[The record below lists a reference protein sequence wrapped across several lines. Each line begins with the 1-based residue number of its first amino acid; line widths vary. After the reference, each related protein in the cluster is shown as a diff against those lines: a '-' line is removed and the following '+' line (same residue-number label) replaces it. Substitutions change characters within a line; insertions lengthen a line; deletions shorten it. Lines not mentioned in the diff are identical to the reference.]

1 MGLKNSKYFELIK
14 QNIKTF
20 KLDLSE
26 YSILLSPSPK
36 ETALMAVIAAMAG
49 AKNVYVKTDKPLIS
63 DNIKK
68 EAEEFGFNNI
78 KCINN
83 LTDEVLFGV
92 NIVVKGGEIDNI
104 DRNFLNRLNNKCVIT
119 LFPENL
125 DFGDTEGIDM
135 SQNIKESPYVVGLD
149 PEDQNLNLYD
159 YYSHIILKRCYE
171 AGLDVYKSKLL
182 LIGHGNLL
190 NTSLQ
195 LLKSAGA
202 VVYSCNVKKSQDGSH
217 LLKYM
222 PELDAIIAMDY
233 PCTSQQL
240 VGSKGII
247 SISDIVD
254 LCPNVKVIHFSGKLE
269 EASLN
274 FGKLRCYPAKITQNS
289 INLNIRELGEKGL
302 VEMATA
308 SLKVADNFIK
318 SVIHALQLNDS
329 IVIYKRLNKS
339 HPVLLGRDH

>member
-26 YSILLSPSPK
+26 YSVLMSPSPK
-36 ETALMAVIAAMAG
+36 ETALMPVIAAMAG
-49 AKNVYVKTDKPLIS
+49 AKNVYVKTNKPLIS
-63 DNIKK
+63 DNITK
-68 EAEEFGFNNI
+68 EAEEFGFGNI
-78 KCINN
+78 KCVDN
-83 LTDEVLFGV
+83 LTDELLFGV
-92 NIVVKGGEIDNI
+92 NIVVKGGETDNL
-104 DRNFLNRLNNKCVIT
+104 DRTFLNKLNNKCVIT
-119 LFPENL
+119 LFPENV

-135 SQNIKESPYVVGLD
+135 SPNVKETPYVVGID
-149 PEDQNLNLYD
+149 PEDQNLNLYG
-159 YYSHIILKRCYE
+159 YYSHLILKRCYE

-190 NTSLQ
+190 DMSLQ
-195 LLKSAGA
+195 LLKAAGA
-202 VVYSCNVKKSQDGSH
+202 VVYSCNVKKSSDSSH

-222 PELDAIIAMDY
+222 PELDGIIAMDY
-233 PCTSQQL
+233 PSTSQQL
-240 VGSKGII
+240 IGSKGVI

-254 LCPNVKVIHFSGKLE
+254 LCPNIKLIHFSGKLE
-269 EASLN
+269 ESSLT

-302 VEMATA
+302 VETATA
-308 SLKVADNFIK
+308 CLKVADNFIK
-318 SVIHALQLNDS
+318 SGINALQLNDS